1 MEGPAVLLPRQQVTL
16 ARGAKDK
23 EHAMSSKLN
32 TAIAVAGIDIG
43 KNSFHV
49 IGLDKRGAIVLRQK
63 WSRGQVEA
71 RLANTPPCLIGM
83 EACVGAHHLSR
94 KLQALGHDAR
104 LMPAKYVRP
113 YSKGQKNDFR
123 DAEAIAEAVQRPTM
137 RFVATKTGDQLD
149 LQALHRVRERL
160 VGQRTGIIN
169 QIRAFLLERGVA
181 VRQGLRF
188 LRIELPGI
196 LAKRTDVLSP
206 RMLHLIEGLADDW
219 HRLDERIEAL
229 SSEIGALACGDPA
242 CDRLMTVPGIGPIIS
257 SATVAA
263 IGNGAAFSKGRD
275 FGAWLGL
282 VPKQISTGDRT
293 ILGKISRRGNRYLR
307 SLFVQAAWVVLV
319 RVGPKHWD
327 RYGLKSW
334 IEAAKKRL
342 HHNVLAIALANKL
355 ARIAWAVLNKERKFE
370 CIRTNKMSPRAA

>member
-1 MEGPAVLLPRQQVTL
+1 MSQQC
-16 ARGAKDK
+16 
-23 EHAMSSKLN
+23 N
-32 TAIAVAGIDIG
+32 CAIAVIGIDIG

-49 IGLDKRGAIVLRQK
+49 VGHDLRGAIVLRQK

-71 RLANTPPCLIGM
+71 RLANQPSCLIGM

-94 KLQALGHDAR
+94 KLQLLGHDAR

-137 RFVATKTGDQLD
+137 KFVATKTVDQLD

-160 VGQRTGIIN
+160 VSQRTSIIY

-181 VRQGLRF
+181 VRQGPRF
-188 LRIELPGI
+188 LRAELPGI
-196 LAKRTDVLSP
+196 LATRTDVLSP
-206 RMLHLIEGLADDW
+206 GMLRVIEALAGDWRHLDARIEGLSG
-219 HRLDERIEAL
+219 EIET
-229 SSEIGALACGDPA
+229 LAHQDQHCE
-242 CDRLMTVPGIGPIIS
+242 RLMTVPGIGPIIS
-257 SATVAA
+257 SAMVAA
-263 IGNGAAFSKGRD
+263 IGTGEVFSKGRD

-293 ILGKISRRGNRYLR
+293 ILGSISKHGNRYLR
-307 SLFVQAAWVVLV
+307 ALFVQAAWVVLV
-319 RVGPKHWD
+319 KLGPKQWK

-342 HHNVLAIALANKL
+342 HYNVLVIALANKL
-355 ARIAWAVLNKERKFE
+355 ARVAWAVLNQG
-370 CIRTNKMSPRAA
+370 RAFTCVKTDAMASRPA